1 MILKIMVIWYTNDE
15 LIILALLN
23 HKTNNMS
30 LKEYEDLD
38 KIRLE
43 EGKKSREHYKSLNLP
58 GDRTKLEGNISAARE
73 RIAKMAEERKK
84 ANQG

>member
-1 MILKIMVIWYTNDE
+1 
-15 LIILALLN
+15 
-23 HKTNNMS
+23 MS

-58 GDRTKLEGNISAARE
+58 GTRKKTDNDIVAARKRLAEMAKE
-73 RIAKMAEERKK
+73 REKPNHE
-84 ANQG
+84 

>member
-1 MILKIMVIWYTNDE
+1 
-15 LIILALLN
+15 
-23 HKTNNMS
+23 MS

-58 GDRTKLEGNISAARE
+58 GDRKKTGAVDIAAARKRLAEMAKE
-73 RIAKMAEERKK
+73 REKPNHEWSK
-84 ANQG
+84 

>member
-1 MILKIMVIWYTNDE
+1 
-15 LIILALLN
+15 
-23 HKTNNMS
+23 MS

-58 GDRTKLEGNISAARE
+58 GDRVKLKGDISAARK
-73 RIAKMAEERKK
+73 RIAEMAKEREKP
-84 ANQG
+84 NHE

>member
-1 MILKIMVIWYTNDE
+1 
-15 LIILALLN
+15 
-23 HKTNNMS
+23 MS

-58 GDRTKLEGNISAARE
+58 GDRTKLEGDEISEARK
-73 RIAKMAEERKK
+73 RIAEMAKEREKQK
-84 ANQG
+84 GE

>member
-1 MILKIMVIWYTNDE
+1 
-15 LIILALLN
+15 
-23 HKTNNMS
+23 MS

-58 GDRTKLEGNISAARE
+58 GDRKKTGVDIAAARKRLAE
-73 RIAKMAEERKK
+73 MAKERKD
-84 ANQG
+84 AGQG

>member
-1 MILKIMVIWYTNDE
+1 
-15 LIILALLN
+15 
-23 HKTNNMS
+23 MS

-43 EGKKSREHYKSLNLP
+43 EGKKSRAHYKSLNLP
-58 GDRTKLEGNISAARE
+58 GDRTKTGVDIAAARK
-73 RIAKMAEERKK
+73 RIKEMAEERKK

>member
-1 MILKIMVIWYTNDE
+1 
-15 LIILALLN
+15 
-23 HKTNNMS
+23 MS

-43 EGKKSREHYKSLNLP
+43 AAAKSKAHYKSINVP
-58 GDRTKLEGNISAARE
+58 GDRTKTGVDIVAARK
-73 RIAKMAEERKK
+73 RIAEMAKERKD

>member
-1 MILKIMVIWYTNDE
+1 
-15 LIILALLN
+15 
-23 HKTNNMS
+23 MS

-58 GDRTKLEGNISAARE
+58 GDRTKTGVDIAAARKRLAE
-73 RIAKMAEERKK
+73 MAKERKD
-84 ANQG
+84 AGQG